1 MKIIRNV
8 CLSIVFIFGLISII
22 ASAVSTR
29 SIPYETVKRPPK
41 PDNYLVEILD
51 VSNITRPY
59 KVIGIVEVNAGKK
72 HNVADTI
79 LYLKKEARRMG
90 GDALIHLQ
98 IQRVADAPGLVIS
111 FGKTSGKTSDYR
123 SLREIWSAK
132 VIVWQ

>member
-29 SIPYETVKRPPK
+29 SIPYETVNRPPK
-41 PDNYLVEILD
+41 PDNYLIEILD
-51 VSNITRPY
+51 VLNITRPY
-59 KVIGIVEVNAGKK
+59 KVIGIVEANVGKK

-79 LYLKKEARRMG
+79 EHLKKEARRMG

-98 IQRVADAPGLVIS
+98 IQRVTGAGVVIS
-111 FGKTSGKTSDYR
+111 IGKTSPYG